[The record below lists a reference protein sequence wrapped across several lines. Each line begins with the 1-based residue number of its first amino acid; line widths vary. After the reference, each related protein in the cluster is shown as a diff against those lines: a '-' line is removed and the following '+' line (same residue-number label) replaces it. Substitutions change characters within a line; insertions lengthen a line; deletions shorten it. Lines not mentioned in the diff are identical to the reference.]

1 MPPSELAGSG
11 FVVVRAKPKKLDEL
25 EAEDSMKSAKFGA
38 IGRLIGCAALMA
50 NGTAVA
56 QTAAAT
62 TTTTTTTT
70 PVAAPAPA
78 SSPPA
83 PTQTGM
89 ALPGATPDAVGGN
102 DHDLMVG
109 HFGVGYMG
117 LRSIGINVTGGGAVT
132 TVDAP
137 VIGARYWL
145 DPMIGIDAGLGL
157 NFTGRSIANNPGGTT
172 DLQGYSVFILHG
184 GVPLALAGSKHF
196 SFQVVPELNL
206 GFSSSTVA
214 GGPADVDLN
223 GFHFDLGA
231 RAGTEIQFGFIGI
244 PELSLQAGI
253 GLAFSYDRIKA
264 TTKTTPETSAAY
276 HQTALGT
283 SVGDNPWNI
292 FTGNIA
298 ALYYFH

>member
-1 MPPSELAGSG
+1 
-11 FVVVRAKPKKLDEL
+11 
-25 EAEDSMKSAKFGA
+25 MKSAKFGT
-38 IGRLIGCAALMA
+38 IGMLVGCAAFSATGAAL
-50 NGTAVA
+50 A
-56 QTAAAT
+56 QQAAATAT

-70 PVAAPAPA
+70 PVAAPTPA

-83 PTQTGM
+83 PPQTGM

-117 LRSIGINVTGGGAVT
+117 LRSIGVNVTGGGAVT

-206 GFSSSTVA
+206 GLSSSTQITPGA
-214 GGPADVDLN
+214 PNVDLN